1 MKNGGNIMSKSTL
14 RIGVSG
20 HQQIGDEA
28 TIEFIS
34 QQLRELLTT
43 FRCLAQERGQDI
55 LAHSALALGTD
66 QLFVKIALEMNI
78 PVEVVIPCSRYAE
91 IFPAVEAREEY
102 DRLLS
107 RSQRVH
113 SLPFED
119 CSED

>member
-1 MKNGGNIMSKSTL
+1 VKNGGSLMDKATL

-20 HQQIGDEA
+20 HQQIGDET
-28 TIEFIS
+28 TIEFVS

-43 FRCLAQERGQDI
+43 FRCQAQEREHDI
-55 LAHSALALGTD
+55 LACSALALGTD
-66 QLFVKIALEMNI
+66 QLFVKIALEMDI

-91 IFPAVEAREEY
+91 IFPTVEARDEY